1 MSIILDALK
10 RSDRERRLQKPPD
23 LSQIYQENQPPR
35 RNPLIWILLII
46 VVFVGGIAG
55 AYLFFQRN
63 PEIENAKGPEKAIV
77 TAGNKRTPSEKQRSL
92 RKFSAK
98 PGEASAIQKAKSP
111 GNTPQKSVT
120 SFPIQRK
127 PSPGEVDQSRDLETM
142 QKDSQ
147 NSDKGNPFATIMARA
162 NQMKQETGVT
172 GEGETA
178 KKNPFAGSF
187 WKGENIA

>member
-77 TAGNKRTPSEKQRSL
+77 TAESKKSL

-127 PSPGEVDQSRDLETM
+127 PSPREVDQSRDLETM

-147 NSDKGNPFATIMARA
+147 ISDKGRQFCR
-162 NQMKQETGVT
+162 Q
-172 GEGETA
+172 
-178 KKNPFAGSF
+178 
-187 WKGENIA
+187 